1 MKYRLYKLTFSSG
14 KIYIGQTIDKIS
26 KRMTRHRQGV
36 KWGSKLA
43 VHNAWRKYG
52 EPEFEIIG
60 EYKSHEDLHHAEIKA
75 IKEYNTLVPN
85 GYNLSKGGETAPSK
99 NPIVATKISELAKG
113 RLHTKKTKKLLTKKL
128 KERWKDTEYQEKVS
142 KGLKKA
148 WTSEMKKERS
158 KFFKEM
164 WAKRKA
170 EGWKMPESTKEK
182 LRNKTF
188 SEETR
193 NKMSEAAKKRIRKP
207 MTKEQRQAISERVK
221 KDWQNKELSER
232 RIKAIR
238 KAKGINNNAA

>member
-1 MKYRLYKLTFSSG
+1 MKYRLYKLTFESG
-14 KIYIGQTIDKIS
+14 KCYIGQTIGKI
-26 KRMTRHRQGV
+26 KTRMVRHRQGV

-52 EPEFEIIG
+52 EPKFEIIG
-60 EYKSHEDLHHAEIKA
+60 EYESQEDLHQAEIKA
-75 IKEYNTLVPN
+75 IKEYNTLIPN
-85 GYNLSKGGETAPSK
+85 GYNISKGGDTAPSK
-99 NPIVATKISELAKG
+99 NPIVAAKISELAKG
-113 RLHTKKTKKLLTKKL
+113 RSHTKKTKKLLTKKL
-128 KERWKDTEYQEKVS
+128 KERWQDPEYQEKVS

-148 WTSEMKKERS
+148 WTPEMKKERS

-164 WAKRKA
+164 WARRKA

-188 SEETR
+188 SEETLK
-193 NKMSEAAKKRIRKP
+193 KMSEAAKKRVRKP
-207 MTKEQRQAISERVK
+207 MTQEQCQAISERVK

-238 KAKGINNNAA
+238 KAKGLD